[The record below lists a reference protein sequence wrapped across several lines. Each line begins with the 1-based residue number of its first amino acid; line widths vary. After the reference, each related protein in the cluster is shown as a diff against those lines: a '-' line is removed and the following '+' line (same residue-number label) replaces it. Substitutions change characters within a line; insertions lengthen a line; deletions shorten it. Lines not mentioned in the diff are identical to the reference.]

1 MFSIELYSDNKRL
14 ADEVEYAEKMLLGK
28 TEDEKTLKI
37 VIEELRSKNGT
48 LGKEEKHLRE
58 NLRNLNQEMDVLVK
72 GHNDVLER

>member
-1 MFSIELYSDNKRL
+1 M
-14 ADEVEYAEKMLLGK
+14 EYAEKRLLGK

-37 VIEELRSKNGT
+37 VIEELRAKNGT
-48 LGKEEKHLRE
+48 LSKEEKNLRE

>member
-1 MFSIELYSDNKRL
+1 MFSDNKRL
-14 ADEVEYAEKMLLGK
+14 ADEVEYAEKRLLGK

-37 VIEELRSKNGT
+37 VIEELRAKNGT
-48 LGKEEKHLRE
+48 LSKEEKNLRE

>member
-1 MFSIELYSDNKRL
+1 LFSDNKRL
-14 ADEVEYAEKMLLGK
+14 ADEVEYAEKRLLGK

-37 VIEELRSKNGT
+37 VIEELRAKNGT
-48 LGKEEKHLRE
+48 LSKEEKNLRE

>member
-1 MFSIELYSDNKRL
+1 LFSIELYSDNKRL